1 MKRVYYKSKPE
12 KFEKTRNGVFIR
24 LDIKED
30 NREDSQSFS
39 ALEFFISC
47 PVTENKV
54 FEKIMTNLYGNDFEN
69 KLINEYTSAKLEL
82 YEPDIC
88 IVKIVNYKKF
98 LSERIALKQEVEN
111 ICNAHDII

>member
-12 KFEKTRNGVFIR
+12 KFEKTQNGVFLR

-39 ALEFFISC
+39 ALEFFISF

-54 FEKIMTNLYGNDFEN
+54 FEKIITNMYGNDFEN

-82 YEPDIC
+82 YAPEIC
-88 IVKIVNYKKF
+88 VEKIINYKNF
-98 LSERIALKQEVEN
+98 LWERIELKKEVES
-111 ICNAHDII
+111 ICSEHGII

>member
-30 NREDSQSFS
+30 NSEDFQSFS

-54 FEKIMTNLYGNDFEN
+54 FEKIMTYLYGNDFEN

-82 YEPDIC
+82 YAPEIC
-88 IVKIVNYKKF
+88 VEKIVNYKKF
-98 LSERIALKQEVEN
+98 LSERIALKQEVET
-111 ICNAHDII
+111 ICNEHDIK